1 MRKTKENTE
10 ISKLRI
16 LLAAEEEFCQRGYV
30 AANMDAIA
38 NTAGLTK
45 GAIFWHYKSK
55 AGLFNATIQRAID
68 RINKINKEAFSSS
81 LPIMEKC
88 RKMIKQIKKDKSFSI
103 LLSLRNETRA
113 FGKYLPIFP
122 VALRKLRNVVSCAPM
137 LIFEIFS

>member
-103 LLSLRNETRA
+103 LLSLRNAEST
-113 FGKYLPIFP
+113 GP
-122 VALRKLRNVVSCAPM
+122 N
-137 LIFEIFS
+137 